1 MTQKYYHARLMPA
14 QATQAVFD
22 GLELART
29 GQRLNGNIP
38 VPTLVRLQDSL
49 FDQAGEIRYEVK
61 GGHDAR
67 RRPVL
72 MLEVTGV
79 LHLQCQRCLGPVD
92 FPLRLSST
100 LLLVSGA
107 VAGGDPDD
115 GDLEWIEAGPGQDVA
130 SLVEDEILL
139 GLPYAPMHE
148 PGQCAR
154 DGKTGPGGERNAA
167 FAKLAALKR
176 DDN

>member
-1 MTQKYYHARLMPA
+1 MPA

-29 GQRLNGNIP
+29 GQRLIGSIP

-61 GGHDAR
+61 GGRDAR
-67 RRPVL
+67 QRPVL
-72 MLEVTGV
+72 MLEITGV
-79 LHLQCQRCLGPVD
+79 LRLQCQRCLGAVD
-92 FPLRLSST
+92 FPLRLSNT
-100 LLLVSGA
+100 LLLASGDG
-107 VAGGDPDD
+107 AGGDPDD
-115 GDLEWIEAGPGQDVA
+115 EDLEWIEAGPGQDVA

-148 PGQCAR
+148 Q
-154 DGKTGPGGERNAA
+154 GKCLRHAKAGPGSEGNAA

>member
-1 MTQKYYHARLMPA
+1 MQKYYHARLMPA

-29 GQRLNGNIP
+29 GQRLNGSIP
-38 VPTLVRLQDSL
+38 VPTLVRLQNSL

-67 RRPVL
+67 QRPVL

-79 LHLQCQRCLGPVD
+79 LRLQCQRCLGAVD
-92 FPLRLSST
+92 FPLRLSNT
-100 LLLVSGA
+100 LLLASGDG
-107 VAGGDPDD
+107 AGGDPDD

-148 PGQCAR
+148 QGKCLRQV
-154 DGKTGPGGERNAA
+154 KTGPGSEGNAA
-167 FAKLAALKR
+167 FAKLAALKQ